1 MKQSIRI
8 LVTIVIV
15 VAAILCGRWIWDYY
29 LYSPWT
35 RDGRVNAQVITI
47 APDVSGFVTSVNV
60 TDNEEV
66 NKNDELFKVD
76 DTRYK
81 VKLQQLDATV
91 ANRLSLWELAK
102 HRYERR
108 LNLPSKQSISTE
120 DLETARINTHV
131 AQANY
136 ELAKA
141 ELDEAKLNVK
151 RTSVLAPE
159 DGTVVNLTLREGNY
173 VKQGGATLA
182 LIKRNSFY
190 ITGYFEETKLS
201 LIHVGQK
208 AEITLMNGNQSL
220 EGTVVSIGKAIANSN
235 TNSNNQL
242 LPQVQQTF
250 NWVRLAQR
258 IPVDIQLDNSADQK
272 NLSAGMTVSIR
283 IKEDK

>member
-1 MKQSIRI
+1 MKQNIRI
-8 LVTIVIV
+8 LITVVIV
-15 VAAILCGRWIWDYY
+15 AAAILCGRWIWDFY

-47 APDVSGFVTSVNV
+47 APDVSGFVTRVNV
-60 TDNEEV
+60 TDNEDV
-66 NKNDELFKVD
+66 KKNAELFKVD
-76 DTRYK
+76 DTRYN
-81 VKLQQLDATV
+81 VKLQQLEATV
-91 ANRLSLWELAK
+91 ANRLSQWELAK

-131 AQANY
+131 AKANY

-141 ELDEAKLNVK
+141 ELEEAKLNVK

-159 DGTVVNLTLREGNY
+159 YGTVVNLTLREGNY
-173 VKQGGATLA
+173 VKQGSATLA
-182 LIKRNSFY
+182 LIKKDSFY

-208 AEITLMNGNQSL
+208 AEITLMNGNHSL

-235 TNSNNQL
+235 TNSNDQL

-258 IPVDIQLDNSADQK
+258 IPVDIQLTNPSDQE